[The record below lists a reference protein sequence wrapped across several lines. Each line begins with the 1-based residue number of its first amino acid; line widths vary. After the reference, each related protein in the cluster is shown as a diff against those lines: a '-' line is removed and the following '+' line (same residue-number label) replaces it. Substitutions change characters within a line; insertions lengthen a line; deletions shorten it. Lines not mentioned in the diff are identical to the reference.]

1 MKKSVEAF
9 TTIVDT
15 IVNEGASLNRAARSA
30 GISVATLFRWL
41 GSSAE
46 HPNDWLFEWGDFGI
60 APLHVHVK
68 NANRICDALLQGEAV
83 RLSLNGFERTQVF
96 QGRVQYEE
104 RLDIPPDMSAD
115 EIEVCFGQRDRYK
128 RDEMGNMIPL
138 KIAEAPNPQ
147 LMAAVLRALGGDQW
161 ADKRSVDVKVHSPGV
176 TVIRPQP
183 RLPPA
188 SSDYVDQRE
197 DDNETPLRGSVA
209 SLPAPPAMSAR
220 EPVNAV
226 LPPQRKE
233 PEPVEYATP
242 GKDEKPMAVNSAP
255 TLNEKAAAAL
265 ERLLAQARDLEERR
279 KAGKVRAATGPV
291 NTGVNLLSSISPT
304 KEF

>member
-1 MKKSVEAF
+1 
-9 TTIVDT
+9 
-15 IVNEGASLNRAARSA
+15 
-30 GISVATLFRWL
+30 
-41 GSSAE
+41 
-46 HPNDWLFEWGDFGI
+46 
-60 APLHVHVK
+60 
-68 NANRICDALLQGEAV
+68 
-83 RLSLNGFERTQVF
+83 
-96 QGRVQYEE
+96 
-104 RLDIPPDMSAD
+104 
-115 EIEVCFGQRDRYK
+115 
-128 RDEMGNMIPL
+128 
-138 KIAEAPNPQ
+138 
-147 LMAAVLRALGGDQW
+147 
-161 ADKRSVDVKVHSPGV
+161 
-176 TVIRPQP
+176 
-183 RLPPA
+183 
-188 SSDYVDQRE
+188 
-197 DDNETPLRGSVA
+197 
-209 SLPAPPAMSAR
+209 MSAR